1 MKCKFYRI
9 CVQNPAAELL
19 QIGRKLEKYQLRH
32 NLLTR
37 PHRQIFLSAILFV
50 LSNLVTGPSFMSMSS
65 LVLELWKFWQLS
77 FIKDWPEIWKSE
89 IPPHEFC
96 PVSGD
101 EAGLWYQ
108 IWYECL
114 LIKCYWMLQNTRV
127 IAFTAVLLLSKNQQ
141 EGRRVLLP
149 HNQIRVDGLSDNK
162 AVSLTKMNMVVC
174 TPLEKLHKV
183 FNFHIWRVIEY
194 FHDKVMGCI

>member
-65 LVLELWKFWQLS
+65 LVLEL
-77 FIKDWPEIWKSE
+77 
-89 IPPHEFC
+89 
-96 PVSGD
+96 
-101 EAGLWYQ
+101 
-108 IWYECL
+108 
-114 LIKCYWMLQNTRV
+114 
-127 IAFTAVLLLSKNQQ
+127 
-141 EGRRVLLP
+141 
-149 HNQIRVDGLSDNK
+149 
-162 AVSLTKMNMVVC
+162 
-174 TPLEKLHKV
+174 
-183 FNFHIWRVIEY
+183 
-194 FHDKVMGCI
+194 